1 MKYQPSYHQLC
12 LETNVPWC
20 GAASETSSLAY
31 KKSITLI
38 RDFDGTLPIPKHLS
52 ARGSDQID
60 SILLLT
66 PLLNP
71 IYPCK
76 QTGSS
81 QRLFTGE
88 EVFQKFGDFLSNH
101 PINKTKSYNVLHT
114 TYTANGL
121 TPLHESLIEQSKIV
135 IFLTSEGKKHVPNWY
150 CKVCFHIVRSQPVD
164 FD

>member
-1 MKYQPSYHQLC
+1 MSVVWEQHQKL
-12 LETNVPWC
+12 
-20 GAASETSSLAY
+20 SSLAY

-88 EVFQKFGDFLSNH
+88 EVFQKFGDFYLTIQSTKQNH
-101 PINKTKSYNVLHT
+101 TMSFTQHT
-114 TYTANGL
+114 LL
-121 TPLHESLIEQSKIV
+121 T
-135 IFLTSEGKKHVPNWY
+135 
-150 CKVCFHIVRSQPVD
+150 D
-164 FD
+164 